1 MAQQPPAAKA
11 GDIALNFRDGQK
23 YAWIPAG
30 SSALGCSSG
39 DSQCD
44 RGEPPL
50 HPVTIG
56 KGFWMGQ
63 TEVTVG
69 AYKRFVV
76 DTGESLP
83 PDSQWNPSFKDD
95 QKPIVLVAQDEAV
108 LFCAWA
114 GGRVPAEDEWEYAA
128 RSRSDAA
135 RYGDPDT
142 VAWHRENSGMK
153 GPVAVGQKQP
163 NGWGLYDM
171 LGNVWEW
178 TTGQFPLDSQS
189 NGPNLP
195 PHPDRPFLAIRGGSW
210 SDSVRLIQVSARG
223 RAEIGH
229 RSPNVG
235 FRCVVDNL

>member
-1 MAQQPPAAKA
+1 MAQRPPAAKA
-11 GDIALNFRDGQK
+11 GDITLNSRDGQK

-30 SSALGCSSG
+30 SSALGCSNG
-39 DSQCD
+39 DSECD

-50 HPVTIG
+50 HPVTIR

-69 AYKRFVV
+69 AYKRFVA

-83 PDSQWNPSFKDD
+83 PESQWNPGFKND
-95 QKPIVLVAQDEAV
+95 QVPIVLVAQDEAG

-114 GGRVPAEDEWEYAA
+114 GGRVPSETEWEYAA
-128 RSRSDAA
+128 RSRSDAV

-142 VAWHRENSGMK
+142 VAWYRENSGMK
-153 GPVAVGQKQP
+153 GPAAVGQKQP

-178 TTGQFPLDSQS
+178 TTGPFPLDSQS

-195 PHPDRPFLAIRGGSW
+195 LHPDRPFLAIRGVSW
-210 SDSVRLIQVSARG
+210 ADAVRLIRVSVRG
-223 RAEIGH
+223 RAEVGH
-229 RSPNVG
+229 RSPFIG
-235 FRCVVDNL
+235 FRCIVDNL